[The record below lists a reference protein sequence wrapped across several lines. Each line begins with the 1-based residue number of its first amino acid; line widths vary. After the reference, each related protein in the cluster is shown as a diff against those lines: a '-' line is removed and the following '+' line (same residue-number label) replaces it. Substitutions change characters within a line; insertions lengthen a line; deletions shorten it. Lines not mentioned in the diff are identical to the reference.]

1 MAPNNSD
8 YFQPGQLRRDFRISE
23 KPTLLHGNV
32 SWEKYPKACNIW
44 ETEQAIGRPKIPTF
58 RPPQINTH
66 LPPPPMPVLVPT
78 SDIDYRQIRTRTLL
92 QTPPPLI
99 KPDFSVPPPIRFFKP
114 RVHNLPQLYNNREI
128 RQDSVQRQPQ
138 NVSQNQK
145 NDQLLN
151 HIQVC
156 QLINDINRSAS
167 AAIPLLPPLP
177 QCWSTDSE
185 SSDSEDFEI
194 GYWFGVPKTTKSI
207 LKLESVKDLSKK
219 EKKVQFSDVVKNIAG
234 IKLDDEE
241 EKIEL
246 PKSSKTPERYPFN
259 VIRSSDM
266 LKVLNGEFNQKKKME
281 NKNISKNKR
290 RVHNYGQTKKYEKK
304 TKTTI

>member
-1 MAPNNSD
+1 
-8 YFQPGQLRRDFRISE
+8 
-23 KPTLLHGNV
+23 
-32 SWEKYPKACNIW
+32 
-44 ETEQAIGRPKIPTF
+44 
-58 RPPQINTH
+58 
-66 LPPPPMPVLVPT
+66 
-78 SDIDYRQIRTRTLL
+78 
-92 QTPPPLI
+92 
-99 KPDFSVPPPIRFFKP
+99 
-114 RVHNLPQLYNNREI
+114 
-128 RQDSVQRQPQ
+128 
-138 NVSQNQK
+138 
-145 NDQLLN
+145 
-151 HIQVC
+151 
-156 QLINDINRSAS
+156 
-167 AAIPLLPPLP
+167 LP

-259 VIRSSDM
+259 VIRSSDL
-266 LKVLNGEFNQKKKME
+266 LKVLNEEFNQKKKLE